1 MMGNRPAWYM
11 TTQEFADQ
19 VVGLLEELNYFQRD
33 ELVHPEDIIAAF
45 TTTAES
51 FARGV
56 GVAGKRV
63 HQEQRIL
70 QK

>member
-1 MMGNRPAWYM
+1 MGNRPAWYM

-19 VVGLLEELNYFQRD
+19 VVELLADQNYFEKD
-33 ELVHPEDIIAAF
+33 ERVHPEDIVAAF
-45 TTTAES
+45 VSTAES

-56 GVAGKRV
+56 GLAGRKV
-63 HQEQRIL
+63 FESQRLI